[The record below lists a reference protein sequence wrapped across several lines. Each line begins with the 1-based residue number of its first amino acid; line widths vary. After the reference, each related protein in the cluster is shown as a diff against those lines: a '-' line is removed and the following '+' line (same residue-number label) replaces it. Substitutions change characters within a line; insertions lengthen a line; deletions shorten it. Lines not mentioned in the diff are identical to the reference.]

1 MHLKP
6 EIDHNRTCS
15 RNTLAL
21 IVRHALFLLLL
32 TPALACAQTA
42 APGTIAGH
50 VSGPRGIA
58 LPGVTVLL
66 VNHQTG
72 QQMKTWTDRTGN
84 YTFVGIAPGTYSVE
98 FSMMGFSRAITENI
112 NVNSAGASRADVA
125 LEFQSPNSPVPAGQ
139 AATANAGPGTASAT
153 NSTLKSSASAQ
164 GIQNKSEGRHLKIKP
179 AKVRFSKN
187 KIPARVKEP
196 HSEYAIDQSAS
207 AADSFLLSGNLVSA
221 TDPAK
226 AEAQYRKRVAEL
238 RAKSQQTSP
247 GAGSKNASMPGLV
260 GGHWANRPSKVN
272 TVRGNL
278 FEEFSNSALDA
289 NPYPLNTSRSPQ
301 IASYFQHFAFSL
313 GGPVV
318 LPHIYNGRDKTSF
331 YIHYNLQRMTRPF
344 DIYSTVPTLAE
355 RNGDFSQTV
364 IPAGP
369 FAGTTPIIYDPQS
382 NPLGP
387 RLPFAGNQI
396 PGYRISSAAAGL
408 LNYIPPPNLPGSVQN
423 FHLQQSLPSAH
434 DRVMARI
441 VHQFSGRDSLSAF
454 YYLNSSRSNA
464 LYDYPGLTQ
473 NRSLLAQNVNLT
485 ETHTINPL
493 TVNTLTANY
502 NRERINTL
510 NPFAFNQNIAGA
522 LGIQGVSQIPMD
534 WGVPWID
541 FTNFNPLNDVIPSLI
556 RNQTFRFGDTVVMN
570 RGAHTLTLGA
580 QIADVQLN
588 SVTDPNARGTFI
600 FSGYSTS
607 NFTAGGAP
615 VGGTGFD
622 FADFLLGLPQTTSVR
637 YGTSSNYF
645 RSKDFASFV
654 EDDWKAT
661 PRLTVDAGLRYEY
674 FNPFSEK
681 YGHLSNLTIGQGFS
695 TANVVTGQSPGSY
708 PPSLIYSDPNDFSP
722 RLGIA
727 FRPWAKRGLVIRAG
741 YGIFYDQSMYQL
753 LVPYL
758 ANQPPFAQA
767 STQVTSPSSV
777 LTLANG
783 FPASGQRPLRNTY
796 AVDPHYLTPYA
807 QTWNFM
813 LEDQISPNLIA
824 TLGYIGT
831 RGTHLNLLLAPNSAP
846 PGSVGGGL
854 RLRNALPFIYDTS
867 GASSNYQGVQG
878 SLRRQFHS
886 GFSFDINYTY
896 SKAMDDAATVGGY
909 GNIVAQNPFNLAA
922 EWGLSGFNPTHRL
935 LIDDAYELPFG
946 PRHRFLDNGGI
957 LAQIFSNWQI
967 SGVTTYQS
975 GFPYTAYILGNISN
989 NVAGAAPF
997 SSLRAQ
1003 ATGAAAAIA
1012 SSQQNN
1018 LQFFN
1023 TAAFTLPPAG
1033 FYGNAGRNTIPGPD
1047 LLNFDA
1053 SLDRFVTFSDQR
1065 NITGDFRVEADNIF
1079 NNPNFN
1085 GLGTVVNA
1093 ANYGRITSVMPMRVL
1108 LISLRLQF

>member
-1 MHLKP
+1 MPLKI
-6 EIDHNRTCS
+6 EIDRNRTFS
-15 RNTLAL
+15 RKTL
-21 IVRHALFLLLL
+21 ALFLLLL
-32 TPALACAQTA
+32 TPVIACAQTA
-42 APGTIAGH
+42 APGAIAGH

-66 VNHQTG
+66 VNHQTSREL
-72 QQMKTWTDRTGN
+72 KTWTDRAGN
-84 YTFVGIAPGTYSVE
+84 YTFAGIAPGTYSVE
-98 FSMMGFSRAITENI
+98 FNMMGFSPAVRHGII
-112 NVNSAGASRADVA
+112 VNSAGPSRADAA
-125 LEFQSPNSPVPAGQ
+125 LEFQNSNSDVSAAQ
-139 AATANAGPGTASAT
+139 AATAKGKPATASEG
-153 NSTLKSSASAQ
+153 NSTAKSSASARDL
-164 GIQNKSEGRHLKIKP
+164 QNKGEGHHLAIKP

-187 KIPARVKEP
+187 KIPGKMKEP
-196 HSEYAIDQSAS
+196 HSEYAIEQSAS
-207 AADSFLLSGNLVSA
+207 AANSFLLSGNLVRA
-221 TDPAK
+221 RDPAK
-226 AEAQYRKRVAEL
+226 AEARYSKRVAEF
-238 RAKSQQTSP
+238 RAKSQRTTP
-247 GAGSKNASMPGLV
+247 GAGSQNASMPGLV

-278 FEEFSNSALDA
+278 FEEFSNSAVDA
-289 NPYPLNTSRSPQ
+289 SPYPLNTSRSPQ

-355 RNGDFSQTV
+355 RNGDFSQTA

-387 RLPFAGNQI
+387 RQPFAGNQI
-396 PGYRISSAAAGL
+396 PGSRISGVAAGL

-454 YYLNSSRSNA
+454 YYLNSSRSNSVH
-464 LYDYPGLTQ
+464 DYPGLTQ
-473 NRSLLAQNVNLT
+473 NRSLLGQDLNLA

-493 TVNTLTANY
+493 TVNAFTASF

-510 NPFAFNQNIAGA
+510 NPFAFNQNIAGN
-522 LGIQGVSQIPMD
+522 LGVQGISQIPMD
-534 WGVPWID
+534 WGVPWIN
-541 FTNFNPLNDVIPSLI
+541 FTNFNHLNDVIPSLI
-556 RNQTFRFGDTVVMN
+556 RNQTFHFADTVVTN
-570 RGAHTLTLGA
+570 RGAHNLKLGV
-580 QIADVQLN
+580 QFADVQLDAL
-588 SVTDPNARGTFI
+588 TDPNARGTFI

-607 NFTAGGAP
+607 DFTAGGAP

-645 RSKDFASFV
+645 RSRDFAGFV
-654 EDDWKAT
+654 EDDWKAS
-661 PRLTVDAGLRYEY
+661 PRLTVVAGLRYEY
-674 FNPFSEK
+674 FSPFREK
-681 YGHLSNLTIGQGFS
+681 YGHLSNLTVGQDFS
-695 TANVVTGQSPGSY
+695 TANVVTGQSHESY
-708 PPSLIYSDPNDFSP
+708 PASLIYGDRNDFSP
-722 RLGIA
+722 RFGIA
-727 FRPWAKRGLVIRAG
+727 FRPWAKQGLVIRAG
-741 YGIFYDQSMYQL
+741 YGIFYDQSIYQL

-767 STQVTSPSSV
+767 STLVTSPSSV

-783 FPASGQRPLRNTY
+783 FPSSGQKPLRNTY

-813 LEDQISPNLIA
+813 LEEQISPDLIA
-824 TLGYIGT
+824 TIGYIGT
-831 RGTHLNLLLAPNSAP
+831 RGTHLNLLLAPNSAA
-846 PGSVGGGL
+846 PGSVSGSL
-854 RLRNALPFIYDTS
+854 RLANALPFIYDTS
-867 GASSNYQGVQG
+867 GASSAYQALQG

-896 SKAMDDAATVGGY
+896 SKAMDNAASVGGY
-909 GNIVAQNPFNLAA
+909 GNVVAQNPFNLAA

-946 PRHRFLDNGGI
+946 PRHRFLNNGGI
-957 LAQIFSNWQI
+957 LARIFGNWQI

-1012 SSQQNN
+1012 GSRQST

-1047 LLNFDA
+1047 LLNFNA

-1065 NITGDFRVEADNIF
+1065 NITGDFRVEADNIL

-1093 ANYGRITSVMPMRVL
+1093 ANYGRITSVLPMRAL
-1108 LISLRLQF
+1108 QISFRLQF